1 MSEIIEEFKLT
12 TTTSMV
18 STNKEQPLSIEI
30 KKKYSNESLLFIRFL
45 KQKLNIRANFI
56 YLYQKMGIVFVA
68 KKPVYAARCWE
79 EYIQKQSAFSD
90 YNLKF
95 VSEKESWDIKDLIH
109 ILLPQISVHKIKI
122 LDDDE
127 ILVVVPQKQIKFAIG
142 KNRRNLDLLADFM
155 KQLTPY
161 SKINITYS
169 HS

>member
-12 TTTSMV
+12 TATSMV

-45 KQKLNIRANFI
+45 KQKLNIRANFV
-56 YLYQKMGIVFVA
+56 YLYQKMGIVFVT

-109 ILLPQISVHKIKI
+109 ILLPQISVHKVKI

-142 KNRRNLDLLADFM
+142 KNRRNLDLLTDFM

-161 SKINITYS
+161 SKINMT
-169 HS
+169 

>member
-1 MSEIIEEFKLT
+1 
-12 TTTSMV
+12 MV

-68 KKPVYAARCWE
+68 KASVCRVMWE

-109 ILLPQISVHKIKI
+109 ILLPQISVHKVKI

-142 KNRRNLDLLADFM
+142 KNRRNLDLLTDFM

-161 SKINITYS
+161 SKINMTYS